1 MVESMKV
8 LTDLL
13 NDYLKY
19 CLIMLGISLNYMVC
33 RADSDY
39 YNIKQITN
47 SNGLSNSSVNKIF
60 QDSENLIWIGTWD
73 GLNLY
78 NGSDFIAFHP
88 KLDNTNC
95 ISNQVILD
103 ITEDWQGK
111 IWINTN
117 HGINSYD
124 KKTDSFKNYYFSRK
138 NIPPTSEY
146 EFHIARDAYGNV
158 FCAAKEWGIGYFRND
173 SASQVHALPEQIN
186 TVRKMQFLPPNHLF
200 VQYGSGELDK
210 FELKYAKNRSITLK
224 EIKSFRN
231 GISDMIAFGDS
242 TLLFLADSGNLMET
256 NINEQSDKLL
266 AGGVTQIIGKT
277 EDGVLVRT
285 ESENRLIKLN
295 RNNELPGW
303 YKSIKNRKVSAI
315 YSGNEQITWIGTDG
329 EGVIKIYPQ
338 SKVFGLCSSSE
349 LAALKEGIVRAF
361 AETPDG
367 SLWVGTKGKGL
378 LRLKNNL
385 SLKLPPDFNYKIYN
399 AENTKLDN
407 SVFSLHY
414 GDDNLLYIGTDDGLT
429 LYDFNRDKLI
439 YWDEVTGVDKLKKFK
454 SIYSI
459 YQDANGTV
467 WLGTNGFGLISFK
480 VKYNNGKLTLS
491 EYKSYL
497 ANPSYK
503 YSISSNIIFSVVPE
517 NDSLLW
523 LGTRLGGLNLFNKH
537 TGKTIAFRKDD
548 SNPNSLSNNDIL
560 CLHKDKKNRLW
571 IGTSLGIN
579 LLANYNLNGD
589 ASFTHYTMDNGLP
602 NNTVHGIV
610 CDDDNHLWISTNY
623 GISRFSTLT
632 EHFQNYSEF
641 DGLQDNEFADG
652 AYYHS
657 KKQGLIFLGGI
668 NGFNYFKPS
677 EIEQYSYIP
686 SLSIS
691 EIKEQYQNKPVFNQ
705 YVIDQNSDDPPRVT
719 LNYNQN
725 FFNIKMAVLSYINT
739 EKCQY
744 AYQLKNFDQGWN
756 YTQTRRDISFTNVP
770 AGKYELW
777 VKWTNCDGIW
787 SNPAH
792 AVDFEIKPIFWR
804 SNYAMALYLLF
815 ALMLA
820 SLIYNYVK
828 KRNLLKQNQLFR
840 QKEEEMHQT
849 RLTFFT
855 NIAHELQTPLT
866 LIVGPTQKLVDSP
879 ELGHDNQKFVNMIH
893 RNTNRLLFLI
903 QQLLEFRKAENQHL
917 EIKTTRFNIVNLIEQ
932 ISELFD
938 ELAIDKKIDYQLDS
952 PNELIGWFD
961 QDKVEKIL
969 FNLLSNA
976 FKYTPDDGKIILTV
990 KLLSEDKIEI
1000 SISNSGKGIP
1010 KEKMDRLFERFFIGN
1025 DRDSSEHDKFRTGIG
1040 LAYTKSLVG
1049 ALSGTLEVE
1058 SVENELTTFKIVLPN
1073 NLKINNDVNAEEE
1086 VSEVF
1091 ISRQLQ
1097 DILLE
1102 PTEKL
1107 EETSEKIRKIEAFE
1121 NKKPT
1126 ILVVEDEPEIHDLLH
1141 DLLNNSYRIITA
1153 GNGLEALVAMEK
1165 EVPDLI
1171 ISDVMMPEMDGIEMC
1186 KKIKSDLNYCHIPV
1200 IMLTARSSVIHRIE
1214 GLESGANSYI
1224 PKPFHPKHLE
1234 VRIKKLLE
1242 ERKLIS
1248 QHFSRDLESED
1259 ISTLP
1264 IAQEEKQFIDRVIQL
1279 IKQKI
1284 DDPDLQ
1290 AAYLENELGMS
1301 STHFY
1306 RRLKQISG
1314 LSPGEMIRTVRLK
1327 HAADLLRSTTLNVTE
1342 IFYQSGFNN
1351 RSYFYREFQKM
1362 YQVPPKQYQLKYAK
1376 KLNL

>member
-1 MVESMKV
+1 MKV
-8 LTDLL
+8 SGGSL
-13 NDYLKY
+13 NYYLKY
-19 CLIMLGISLNYMVC
+19 CLIILGIFVNYMIC

-39 YNIKQITN
+39 YDIRQITN

-111 IWINTN
+111 IWVNTN

-124 KKTDSFKNYYFSRK
+124 KKTDTFKKYYFSRK

-146 EFHIARDAYGNV
+146 EFHITRDIYGNV
-158 FCAAKEWGIGYFRND
+158 FCAAKEWGIGYFLND
-173 SASQVHALPEQIN
+173 STCQLYGLSEKLN

-200 VQYGSGELDK
+200 VQYVSGELVDFK
-210 FELKYAKNRSITLK
+210 LSYANRLITLD
-224 EIKSFRN
+224 EINSLRN
-231 GISDMIAFGDS
+231 ETSDMITFGDS
-242 TLLFLADSGNLMET
+242 SLLYLSNSGELKEYSPNGG
-256 NINEQSDKLL
+256 QPDKILSS
-266 AGGVTQIIGKT
+266 GVTQIIGKT

-285 ESENRLIKLN
+285 DSDNRLIKLN
-295 RNNELPGW
+295 QNEESTDW
-303 YKSIKNRKVSAI
+303 YNYIINRKVSAI
-315 YSGNEQITWIGTDG
+315 YSGNEQITWVGTDG
-329 EGVIKIYPQ
+329 EGVFKIYPQ
-338 SKVFGLCSSSE
+338 TKVFGICTSLE
-349 LAALKEGIVRAF
+349 VAALKEGIVRAF
-361 AETPDG
+361 SETPDG
-367 SLWVGTKGKGL
+367 SLWVGTKGNGL

-385 SLKLPPDFNYKIYN
+385 SLKLKPDFHYKTYN
-399 AENTKLDN
+399 AENTRLDN
-407 SVFSLHY
+407 AVFSLCY
-414 GDDNLLYIGTDDGLT
+414 GDDNLLYIGTDDGLAIFD
-429 LYDFNRDKLI
+429 LNRDQFV
-439 YWDEVTGVDKLKKFK
+439 YWNEIEGVDDSKDFK

-459 YQDANGTV
+459 YRDPTGIV
-467 WLGTNGFGLISFK
+467 WMGTNGFGLIRFK
-480 VKYNNGKLTLS
+480 IQYKNRKLSLS
-491 EYKSYL
+491 EYRRYL
-497 ANPSYK
+497 ANPADEH
-503 YSISSNIIFSVVPE
+503 SISSNIIFSVVPE

-523 LGTRLGGLNLFNKH
+523 LGTRLGGLNLFNKYS
-537 TGKTIAFRKDD
+537 GKTIAFRKDE
-548 SNPNSLSNNDIL
+548 SNPKILSNNDIL
-560 CLHKDKKNRLW
+560 CLHKDKLNRLW

-579 LLANYNLNGD
+579 LLTSYNSNGE
-589 ASFTHYTMDNGLP
+589 AAFSHYTMANGLP

-610 CDDDNHLWISTNY
+610 NDDDDHLWISTNY
-623 GISRFSTLT
+623 GISRFSPLT
-632 EHFQNYSEF
+632 EQFQNYSAF

-657 KKQGLIFLGGI
+657 KKNGLIFLGGI
-668 NGFNYFKPS
+668 NGFNYFNPA
-677 EIEQYSYIP
+677 EIAQYRYIP

-705 YVIDQNSDDPPRVT
+705 YVIDQNSDNPPKVT
-719 LNYNQN
+719 LNHNQN

-756 YTQTRRDISFTNVP
+756 YTQTRRNISFTNVP
-770 AGKYELW
+770 AGNYELW
-777 VKWTNCDGIW
+777 VKWTNCDGVW
-787 SNPAH
+787 STPAH

-815 ALMLA
+815 ILMLA

-866 LIVGPTQKLVDSP
+866 LIVGPTQKLIDSP
-879 ELGHDNQKFVNMIH
+879 DLGHESQKFAKMIQ

-917 EIKTTRFNIVNLIEQ
+917 EIKTSRFNIVNLVEQ

-938 ELAIDKKIDYQLDS
+938 ELAIDKRIAFQFNS
-952 PNELIGWFD
+952 PSELIGWFD

-976 FKYTPDDGKIILTV
+976 FKYTPDGGKIILSV
-990 KLLSEDKIEI
+990 KSLTDDKVEI

-1010 KEKMDRLFERFFIGN
+1010 KEKMDRLFERFFIASE
-1025 DRDSSEHDKFRTGIG
+1025 RDSTEHNKFRTGIG

-1058 SVENELTTFKIVLPN
+1058 SIENKLTTFKITLPN
-1073 NLKINNDVNAEEE
+1073 KLITNDKIDSGKEI
-1086 VSEVF
+1086 SEVV
-1091 ISRQLQ
+1091 ISKQLQ
-1097 DILLE
+1097 NILLE

-1107 EETSEKIRKIEAFE
+1107 VETSEKIRKIEAFE
-1121 NKKPT
+1121 NEKPT
-1126 ILVVEDEPEIHDLLH
+1126 ILIVEDEPEIHDLLH
-1141 DLLNNSYRIITA
+1141 DLLNENYRIMTA

-1165 EVPDLI
+1165 EMPDLI
-1171 ISDVMMPEMDGIEMC
+1171 ISDVMMPEMDGIELC

-1200 IMLTARSSVIHRIE
+1200 IMLTAKSSVIHRIE

-1234 VRIKKLLE
+1234 VRIEKLLE

-1259 ISTLP
+1259 ISKLP
-1264 IAQEEKQFIDRVIQL
+1264 IAKEEKQFMDRVIQL

-1290 AAYLENELGMS
+1290 AAYLENEFGMS

-1306 RRLKQISG
+1306 RKLKQISG

-1327 HAADLLRSTTLNVTE
+1327 HAADLLRNTSLNVTE

-1376 KLNL
+1376 KNHS